1 MERPAGDKEFAVI
14 PPAPLGLLIKSY
26 SVDLDYTRRLIHSIT
41 QFNVEN
47 LPVYLVV
54 PESDVTLF
62 TEFQTPDLSILSEEL
77 FAEHLVHE
85 TTAGFP
91 AGYINQEIVKLSFWE
106 LGLCVNYFC
115 VDSDAEFIR
124 EFGAGDFLLEGDTPY
139 TFLTEDRDL
148 IVEPD
153 YFTSTWIN
161 RMKSLERIREAIGYT
176 GPWLFTVHGHAVFSS
191 RVLESFY
198 RDFLAPRGWD
208 YRDALALSPY
218 EPTWYNTWLLHT
230 HVIPVHQREPLV
242 KTFHN
247 SNQHLE
253 YQLRGIT
260 TEDAA
265 RGFVAVVVNSNYSR
279 GHGVMNAQDSLK
291 DSLAAYVPLRQ
302 LLKALGIKL
311 WRDTFRYK
319 KPLRNTRVWIG
330 SVLLRIPGIRNFVQ
344 Q

>member
-1 MERPAGDKEFAVI
+1 MNS
-14 PPAPLGLLIKSY
+14 PAPLGLLIKSY
-26 SVDLDYTRRLIHSIT
+26 QADLEYTRRLIGSIAR
-41 QFNVEN
+41 FNAEH

-54 PESDVTLF
+54 PENDLPLFHEFDGPDITL
-62 TEFQTPDLSILSEEL
+62 LSEEL
-77 FAEHLVHE
+77 LAQHLVQE
-85 TTAGFP
+85 PTAGFS

-106 LGLCVNYFC
+106 LGYCANYFC

-124 EFGAGDFLLEGDTPY
+124 EFTASDFLFDETTPY

-148 IVEPD
+148 VVEPD
-153 YFTSTWIN
+153 YYTSTWVN
-161 RMKSLERIREAIGYT
+161 RMKSLDKIRGEIGYT

-191 RVLESFY
+191 RVLESFAT
-198 RDFLAPRGWD
+198 DFLAPRGWD

-230 HVIPVHQREPLV
+230 NAIPVHPREPLV

-247 SNQHLE
+247 AQQHLE

-260 TEDAA
+260 SQDAA
-265 RGFVAVVVNSNYSR
+265 RGFLAVVVNSNYSR

-291 DSLAAYVPLRQ
+291 DSLAAYVPLPQ
-302 LLKALGIKL
+302 LLKALGVKL
-311 WRDTFRYK
+311 WRDTFVYK
-319 KPLRNTRVWIG
+319 KPIRNTRVWIG
-330 SVLLRIPGIRNFVQ
+330 SLLLRVPGVRRFIQ

>member
-1 MERPAGDKEFAVI
+1 MTAPT
-14 PPAPLGLLIKSY
+14 PAPLGILIKSY
-26 SVDLDYTRRLIHSIT
+26 EADLEYTRRLMKSIARY
-41 QFNVEN
+41 NAEH
-47 LPVYLVV
+47 LPTYLVV
-54 PESDVTLF
+54 PKKDRALFIEFENPDVTV
-62 TEFQTPDLSILSEEL
+62 LSEEL
-77 FAEHLVHE
+77 LADHLVQE
-85 TTAGFP
+85 STAGFS

-106 LGLCVNYFC
+106 LGLCANYFC

-124 EFGAGDFLLEGDTPY
+124 EFKASDFLYDDTTPY

-153 YFTSTWIN
+153 YYNSTWVN
-161 RMKSLERIREAIGYT
+161 RMKSLNKIRDEIGYT

-191 RVLESFY
+191 HVLQSFASE
-198 RDFLAPRGWD
+198 FLAPRGWD
-208 YRDALALSPY
+208 YRDAVSLSPY

-230 HVIPVHQREPLV
+230 NAIPIHPREPLV

-247 SNQHLE
+247 AQQHLE

-260 TEDAA
+260 SQDAA
-265 RGFVAVVVNSNYSR
+265 RGFIAVVVNSNYSR
-279 GHGVMNAQDSLK
+279 GHGVMNAQTPLK

-311 WRDTFRYK
+311 WHDTFVDK

-330 SVLLRIPGIRNFVQ
+330 SVLLHVPGVRRFIQ